1 MKKDLTYLFALMF
14 VLMFGNVV
22 KAQPIHNVDFEPAGV
37 GANWEWIVGEDGD
50 NPPLE
55 FIANPVSGGINT
67 SPTVAKFIARQS
79 GQPYALFFTDDD
91 GQFTFDASN
100 SIVKIMVYK
109 PVISPIHFKVEGSTG
124 TPTELTDSNT
134 IVNQWE
140 EITFDFSAVI
150 GQTYNRLVIIPDFY
164 TRPQDN
170 IVYID
175 NIQVPDGEIVTIP
188 EPTDPA
194 PSPVP
199 PANDVI
205 SIFSEAYSALP
216 GVNLNPNWGQGTQF
230 SIITVQGDSTM
241 VYGNLN
247 YQGTEL
253 NQNLN
258 LVSAAMQYVHI
269 DFWNANS
276 TDLNFFLISPGPNQQ
291 SVALVPPGST
301 EQWISVDIP
310 LSDFEPTVDLT
321 QVFQLMFT
329 GNGTIYL
336 DNIYFWDGVVPVEMT
351 SFTASV
357 DKNTVNL
364 LWRTATESNNSGFMI
379 ERKSAGE
386 YEQIGFVPG
395 SGTITEPASY
405 TFKDSNLQPGT
416 YSYRL
421 KQIDFDGTFEYSYSV
436 EADITAPETFSLYQ
450 NYPNPFNPVTRI
462 TFSLASNANVT
473 LKVFDALGQEVMTL
487 LNEKLTEG
495 IHTYDLNAAGLNSG
509 VYFYKIDANGED
521 GSEFINIKKMV
532 LLK

>member
-1 MKKDLTYLFALMF
+1 MKKALTYLFALMF

-22 KAQPIHNVDFEPAGV
+22 KAQPIHTIDFEPAGV
-37 GANWEWIVGEDGD
+37 GANWDWIVGENGD

-91 GQFTFDASN
+91 GEFTFDASN
-100 SIVKIMVYK
+100 AIVKIMVYK
-109 PVISPIHFKVEGSTG
+109 PVISPIHFKVEGATG

-134 IVNQWE
+134 VVNQWE

-170 IVYID
+170 IIYID
-175 NIQVPDGEIVTIP
+175 NIQVPDGEIVTIT

-199 PANDVI
+199 SASDVI
-205 SIFSEAYSALP
+205 SIFSDAYTALP

-258 LVSAAMQYVHI
+258 LDSAAMQYVHI

-276 TDLNFFLISPGPNQQ
+276 TELNFFLISPGPNQQ
-291 SVALVPPGST
+291 SVALVPPG
-301 EQWISVDIP
+301 
-310 LSDFEPTVDLT
+310 FNRTVD
-321 QVFQLMFT
+321 
-329 GNGTIYL
+329 
-336 DNIYFWDGVVPVEMT
+336 
-351 SFTASV
+351 
-357 DKNTVNL
+357 K
-364 LWRTATESNNSGFMI
+364 R
-379 ERKSAGE
+379 
-386 YEQIGFVPG
+386 
-395 SGTITEPASY
+395 
-405 TFKDSNLQPGT
+405 
-416 YSYRL
+416 
-421 KQIDFDGTFEYSYSV
+421 
-436 EADITAPETFSLYQ
+436 
-450 NYPNPFNPVTRI
+450 
-462 TFSLASNANVT
+462 
-473 LKVFDALGQEVMTL
+473 
-487 LNEKLTEG
+487 
-495 IHTYDLNAAGLNSG
+495 
-509 VYFYKIDANGED
+509 
-521 GSEFINIKKMV
+521 
-532 LLK
+532 